1 MNRITIFFTMLLL
14 VGTVGMTSCKK
25 AGCNNVNACNY
36 DPDAKADDGTCIDK
50 GQVTFWQDTIGNQY
64 DIVVTVNA
72 TEATITT
79 PVSAAPACDFS
90 GSASFSLCPG
100 SHNYTAKEKFP
111 GLKTWTGN
119 VTSLESGCTTILLA
133 D

>member
-1 MNRITIFFTMLLL
+1 MLLL
-14 VGTVGMTSCKK
+14 LGTIGMTSCKK
-25 AGCNNVNACNY
+25 AGCSNVNACNY
-36 DPDAKADDGTCIDK
+36 DPDAKADDGTCIEK
-50 GQVTFWQDTIGNQY
+50 GQVTFWQDSTGNQY

-79 PVSAAPACDFS
+79 SVASAPVCDYS

-119 VTSLESGCTTILLA
+119 ATSLENGCTTIFLA